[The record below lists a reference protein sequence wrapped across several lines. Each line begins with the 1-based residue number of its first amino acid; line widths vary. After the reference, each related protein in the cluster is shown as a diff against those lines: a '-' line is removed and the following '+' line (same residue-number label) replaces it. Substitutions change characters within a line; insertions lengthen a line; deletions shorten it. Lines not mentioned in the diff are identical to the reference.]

1 MAQSDLP
8 ALVSLKGKVALVTGG
23 SGGIGSAVVD
33 LLLAARAKVL
43 SVDLPERSEPGHGG
57 DAVRLPCDLTQPTQ
71 VHELI
76 TRVGKE
82 HGGLDIIVHCA
93 GITRDSVLWKM
104 EESAWSE
111 VLSVNLDSAF
121 YLLKEATPLLRQ
133 TGAGAVV
140 LISSINGQ
148 RGKFGQANYAAAK
161 SGLIALGKTAALE
174 LGRFQIRVN
183 LVAPGWIETR
193 MTADV
198 PAEFR
203 ERALEDSALGR
214 LGEPEDVARV
224 VLFLCS
230 DLSRY
235 VTGQVIRV
243 DGGLLMA

>member
-1 MAQSDLP
+1 MVESDLQS
-8 ALVSLKGKVALVTGG
+8 LVSLTGKVALVTGG
-23 SGGIGSAVVD
+23 GGGIGSAVVD
-33 LLLAARAKVL
+33 LLLSAGAKVA
-43 SVDLPERSEPGHGG
+43 SVDLPDRTSRTGS
-57 DAVRLPCDLTQPTQ
+57 DFACDLTQPSE
-71 VHELI
+71 VSELLSQI
-76 TRVGKE
+76 GTEFGR
-82 HGGLDIIVHCA
+82 LDIVVHCA

-104 EESAWSE
+104 ADDAWSD
-111 VLSVNLDSAF
+111 VLAVNLDSAF
-121 YLLKEATPLLRQ
+121 YLIKEATPLLRKA
-133 TGAGAVV
+133 GAGTIV
-140 LISSINGQ
+140 LMSSINGQ

-193 MTADV
+193 MTEDV

-243 DGGLLMA
+243 DGGQLMA

>member
-1 MAQSDLP
+1 MAKSDLSSF
-8 ALVSLKGKVALVTGG
+8 VSLKDKVALVTGG

-33 LLLAARAKVL
+33 LLLAAGARVV
-43 SVDLPERSEPGHGG
+43 SVDLPDRSEPGPGG
-57 DAVRLPCDLTQPTQ
+57 AVRLPCDLTQPSQ
-71 VHELI
+71 VHDLI
-76 TRVGKE
+76 TRVGKD
-82 HGGLDIIVHCA
+82 HGKLDIIVHCA

-111 VLSVNLDSAF
+111 VLAVNLDSAF

-148 RGKFGQANYAAAK
+148 RGKFGQANYAASK
-161 SGLIALGKTAALE
+161 SGLIALGKTAAKE

-183 LVAPGWIETR
+183 LVAPGWIETP

-235 VTGQVIRV
+235 VTGQVVRV